1 MDTASHP
8 DPFQDA
14 MSHGLQRAV
23 QVASSVMTGAQV
35 HVHLKRTQA
44 RALAERDERG
54 RRALNAQIRADR
66 DAARAGWSP
75 ALDPGWL
82 PTADLF
88 QTAQAW
94 GTAMPYAD
102 RAMPWYEP
110 AAATAMRKCEERLR
124 DLHPYA
130 MARYDRLRGD
140 GMSSAEAM
148 REAAPLF
155 ARPSRVYDPPST
167 PRPVLQAGDGMNLTW
182 TADPPADS
190 PSPRPGPGPG
200 PGQTTIGDDA
210 WLQERRGRQILDAL
224 QARAREQRR
233 DPLGEAE
240 QRTVLETI
248 TSLPPEIIDKVVKP
262 GTTAGLVRALLSRAG
277 SAGSPRT
284 ADLDAVTGLT
294 ATPQADERSREP
306 AGARSAAP
314 AADAGR
320 SRAARTVRPWE
331 HDFPM
336 PIHAVVASTATGPVA
351 APPAAARA
359 PVQQPVRGDRSVP

>member
-35 HVHLKRTQA
+35 YVHLKRTQA
-44 RALAERDERG
+44 RVLGERDERG

-66 DAARAGWSP
+66 DTHRAGWSP
-75 ALDPGWL
+75 ALDAGWL
-82 PTADLF
+82 RNAGLS
-88 QTAQAW
+88 QTARAW

-102 RAMPWYEP
+102 RATPWCEP
-110 AAATAMRKCEERLR
+110 TAATAMRKCEERLR

-140 GMSSAEAM
+140 GISPAEAM

-155 ARPSRVYDPPST
+155 GRPSRAYDAPST
-167 PRPVLQAGDGMNLTW
+167 PRPVLQAGDGMDLTW

-190 PSPRPGPGPG
+190 PSPAETG
-200 PGQTTIGDDA
+200 IGADA
-210 WLQERRGRQILDAL
+210 RVLERRGRQTLDAL
-224 QARAREQRR
+224 QARARDQGRA
-233 DPLGEAE
+233 PLGEAE

-248 TSLPPEIIDKVVKP
+248 TSLPPEVIDKVVEP
-262 GTTAGLVRALLSRAG
+262 GTTAGLVSTLLRRAA
-277 SAGSPRT
+277 A
-284 ADLDAVTGLT
+284 
-294 ATPQADERSREP
+294 E
-306 AGARSAAP
+306 GARGAAA

-320 SRAARTVRPWE
+320 ARAARTVRPWE
-331 HDFPM
+331 HDFPV
-336 PIHAVVASTATGPVA
+336 PIQAVVAATATGPMT
-351 APPAAARA
+351 APPAAAARA